1 MPEGQFEISGYYHP
15 KMRVALRGR
24 SLSRAAFLMDAQR
37 LILPAFGAYTGGLWA
52 DDPAFAGL
60 LGADAAAIVL
70 GQPPVMIPLK
80 R

>member
-1 MPEGQFEISGYYHP
+1 
-15 KMRVALRGR
+15 
-24 SLSRAAFLMDAQR
+24 MDAQR